1 MEKGLSL
8 VLLIVAAGIIIGA
21 GANMWSCGIVP
32 VEGLFL
38 VDGSSSIGS
47 SDGNNS
53 SNLYKYNF
61 TLFNSG
67 PDIYVTT
74 VEPVPAQSPYIVS
87 SPASLR
93 QQLDKLVVS
102 GSSITIEG
110 TIELYTENGSK
121 EEIMNLEPIVYVNV
135 SSTQTIPYFD
145 Q

>member
-21 GANMWSCGIVP
+21 GTNMWSCGIVP

-87 SPASLR
+87 SADSLR
-93 QQLDKLVVS
+93 QQLNKLVVS
-102 GSSITIEG
+102 GSSITVEG
-110 TIELYTENGSK
+110 TIELYTENVSK
-121 EEIMNLEPIVYVNV
+121 EEIMELEPIVYVNV
-135 SSTQTIPYFD
+135 SSTQKIPYFN